1 MFRVDD
7 DNGVV
12 VVLNFFCPFGNQSA
26 SQGKMCF
33 SEGEFVFAKKESM
46 RFEDGLGPP
55 ELVQV
60 IAESLNRQTACVHR
74 AIGYENE
81 VLM

>member
-1 MFRVDD
+1 
-7 DNGVV
+7 
-12 VVLNFFCPFGNQSA
+12 
-26 SQGKMCF
+26 MCF

-74 AIGYENE
+74 AFGYENE